1 MHLKKKYCAHVH
13 LPKQRNKNQ
22 ASAHQLVI
30 QRCLAL
36 TIVLQKVQDNVPI
49 SWIFNQSQSKAIQC
63 RKNPMLRFLKSIH
76 WLIAVRRNVKVYLE
90 RRRKILS
97 ASSYLTQSS
106 SQRVYLMRV
115 LLPTYQRRTRRCRDR
130 YQLQHYRACKIK
142 MNHEGKKIAD
152 QLLELLVR
160 LIRPTLGLYQRW
172 AKVSTSLISL
182 RLKNF
187 HLRKI
192 NSQ

>member
-1 MHLKKKYCAHVH
+1 MSLKKNNYVHVR
-13 LPKQRNKNQ
+13 LLKLRNINQ
-22 ASAHQLVI
+22 ASVLQLVI
-30 QRCLAL
+30 QRCSAL
-36 TIVLQKVQDNVPI
+36 TIVLQKAQDNVPI
-49 SWIFNQSQSKAIQC
+49 SSIFSQSLLRAIQC
-63 RKNPMLRFLKSIH
+63 RKNPMLLFQKSIL
-76 WLIAVRRNVKVYLE
+76 WLIAVKRNVLVLG
-90 RRRKILS
+90 RRRRIPS
-97 ASSYLTQSS
+97 NSNYLIQSS
-106 SQRVYLMRV
+106 SLRVYLMRV
-115 LLPTYQRRTRRCRDR
+115 LQQTFQGRTRSCLDR
-130 YQLQHYRACKIK
+130 YQLLLYRASKIK

-172 AKVSTSLISL
+172 AKVSTSLISP